1 MKHIAT
7 AVLRLPNGKLALQ
20 RRAPDAEIS
29 PGKLGLFGG
38 HIEEGESAEEAVI
51 RELGEETS
59 LDVASLAITE
69 CLQITMVPDAAH
81 PDEVEYTIFQ
91 APIPDEPF
99 EVYEGTGF
107 EVYALHEAL
116 ARDDLTRSTR
126 FALTTLEK
134 E

>member
-1 MKHIAT
+1 MRRIAT
-7 AVLRLPNGKLALQ
+7 AILQLPDGRVALQ
-20 RRAPDAEIS
+20 RRGLDFERS
-29 PGKLGLFGG
+29 PGQLALFGG
-38 HIEEGESAEEAVI
+38 HAEEGESAEAAVA

-59 LDVASLAITE
+59 LAVATLT
-69 CLQITMVPDAAH
+69 LTKYLHTTMPDLTQ
-81 PDEVEYTIFQ
+81 PGEVEYTIFR
-91 APIPDEPF
+91 ASIPDEPF

-107 EVYALHEAL
+107 EVYTIAEAL